1 MKCEMVNFS
10 IVSCGFHRIHKFFGN
25 WMQTGIFYSE
35 MLKKERYQLL
45 LEKLT
50 NAPPAGSGFLT
61 NTHQL
66 GKCNLL
72 LVRQQG

>member
-1 MKCEMVNFS
+1 
-10 IVSCGFHRIHKFFGN
+10 
-25 WMQTGIFYSE
+25 MQTGIFYSE

-50 NAPPAGSGFLT
+50 NAPPAGRSFLT
-61 NTHQL
+61 NPHQL